1 MNTELNE
8 AAINLASE
16 ELRQKTW
23 LSKGLETLV
32 ATLPHIA
39 KPAHSGQIDFDVLII
54 GSGYGGAI
62 AAAELAGCRNTDGTL
77 LRLCMLERG
86 KEYLA
91 GSFPSRMADLAGHA
105 RFVTPEATSVR
116 GVRDGLFDVRVSP
129 DVVTLVASGVGGGSL
144 INAGVMA
151 MPLPSVFKESRWP
164 QAIRAD
170 ATLAALGRKLQQRL
184 GARTMTQEPR
194 KTKVMRQ
201 LSGANPFQLVN
212 ITVAQETGANN
223 AHTVLDECIGCGD
236 CATGCNHNAKASLD
250 VNLLRCAEHAGAQ
263 IYTGATVLRIEKSAS
278 PQPCWVIVLNHTDGH
293 LRDRQP
299 IPFRVTAKRVILAA
313 GTLGSTEILMRS
325 QTADL
330 RFSKT
335 LGENFSANGDMIA
348 AVLDSSLPVN
358 AIAHEHVEP
367 MVRKVGPTITSAI
380 DWRTDD
386 PKTSLVVQDLAVPGP
401 LRQLFE
407 EVFTTA
413 DVLRGVVKGDCSF
426 HPGKPGRID
435 EAQVNQTTM
444 AHSLVVALI
453 GRDDA
458 NGKLTFGKSAWSDD
472 ADGMLTVHWPELR
485 QDERFA
491 QHHRR
496 LETQLNTANV
506 GGRVVDNPMWRP
518 LSDKM
523 ERVFGKQRGPLMSV
537 HPLGGC
543 NMADSNSHGVT
554 DDMGRVYDAAEHSAN
569 ASPVATHEGLVV
581 LDGSIVPTSLGI
593 NPALTISI
601 LALRAITQLKTIW
614 RVEAAA
620 QPSKPPE
627 EIRRPEFRQ
636 IQTITE
642 PTPTQIEVTE
652 QMRGKVRLKL
662 AGGKVDDRWVE
673 ITLTT
678 EPTRLDTLMSYAN
691 ALTERQLLIDPSK
704 EPSRGRLRILTK
716 LPNRV
721 NDQSKPEEIEAEYAI
736 SGSIRLF
743 ALERSNPLC
752 RTVKGLGAWF
762 VNRGLRDIWQNCRA
776 KEKNSQNPIGLFLD
790 TLRLTSRAG
799 AVRLLEYDLE
809 VLQRLD
815 AVLQADGTGLV
826 LTDPVIRGVK
836 RLTYARASSPW
847 TQLMELKLEKF
858 PGLVLKP
865 GGTPK
870 LTLNPRYLAQIQ
882 VPLIRVVGQQDRVAA
897 LMDLT
902 SFVLY
907 IARIVLQIHAY
918 SLRKPDAP
926 NPLPAHRLAGEV
938 PGLPTPEITW
948 LPVKSSKGPDA
959 RIRLARYFD
968 GARAKALRT
977 TDHPPVLLIH
987 GYSASSTTYAHPALP
1002 NGLTRTLCDA
1012 GRDVWLLDM
1021 RSSAGMPTARGHWA
1035 FEEMATFD
1043 IPAAVK
1049 YVADVAQLT
1058 GGKVDVV
1065 AHCMGAAMFSMAV
1078 LALTVPKS
1086 DLKFGPSPKMNL
1098 LYRKIGRVV
1107 LSQVG
1112 PAVVLSPA
1120 NALRAYVMR
1129 YIQYFLPLEDY
1140 VFSPEGD
1147 TSTIGGLMDRVLTT
1161 MPLGRDEFKRENPFW
1176 PPGQFTPWVG
1186 TRHRIDALYAK
1197 TFSLMNLSDAVLA
1210 HIDDFFGPLSVQT
1223 VSQVIHFARSQVV
1236 TDRTGFNQYLTPKR
1250 VERQFRFPILS
1261 IHGEENRLSDIATL
1275 TVMRNTMADGGLE
1288 HLNSGNNPAEKI
1300 EKALTSLQMHVLIQA
1315 SQAVLQKGTPSYM
1328 TWRKEGLGHQDSL
1341 IGKHAAEVG
1350 SVIAAYLKR

>member
-1 MNTELNE
+1 MNTEMNV
-8 AAINLASE
+8 AAVNSVSE
-16 ELRQKTW
+16 QLRQKTW

-32 ATLPHIA
+32 ARLDEEANSST
-39 KPAHSGQIDFDVLII
+39 PAEIDFDVLIV
-54 GSGYGGAI
+54 GSGYGGAV
-62 AAAELAGCRNTDGTL
+62 AAVELAGCRNADDTP
-77 LRLCMLERG
+77 LRLCVLERG

-105 RFVTPEATSVR
+105 RFVTPEADSVR
-116 GVRDGLFDVRVSP
+116 GVRDGLFDVRVGP

-164 QAIRAD
+164 QAIRSD
-170 ATLAALGRKLQQRL
+170 STLTDRGRKLQQRL
-184 GARTMTQEPR
+184 SARTMTQEPQ
-194 KTKVMRQ
+194 KTTAMRQ
-201 LSGANPFQLVN
+201 LGPANQFNLAK
-212 ITVAQETGANN
+212 ITVAHRTGANSAN
-223 AHTVLDECIGCGD
+223 VILNKCIACGD

-263 IYTGATVLRIEKSAS
+263 IYTGATVLRLEKSTLPS
-278 PQPCWVIVLNHTDGH
+278 PHWVIVVNHTDGH
-293 LRDRQP
+293 LRDRQR

-313 GTLGSTEILMRS
+313 GALGSTEILMRS

-348 AVLDSSLPVN
+348 AVLDAFPPVN
-358 AIAHEHVEP
+358 AVAHEHVEP
-367 MVRKVGPTITSAI
+367 KDRNVGPTITSTI

-401 LRQLFE
+401 LRRLFE
-407 EVFTTA
+407 EAFTTA
-413 DVLRGVVKGDCSF
+413 DVLRGVVKGDCTI
-426 HPGKPGRID
+426 HPGKANRTD
-435 EAQVNQTTM
+435 EAQVNPTTM
-444 AHSLVVALI
+444 AHSLVVAMI

-458 NGKLTFGKSAWSDD
+458 TGKLTFGKSTLSDD
-472 ADGMLTVHWPELR
+472 ADGMLTVQWPELR

-496 LETQLNTANV
+496 LEMQLKTANV

-543 NMADSNSHGVT
+543 AMADSSNQGVT
-554 DDMGRVYDAAEHSAN
+554 DDLGRVYDAADHSAN

-593 NPALTISI
+593 NPALTISV

-614 RVEAAA
+614 RVEAA
-620 QPSKPPE
+620 QNLLKPPE
-627 EIRRPEFRQ
+627 KKRRPEFRQ
-636 IQTITE
+636 VQTITK
-642 PTPTQIEVTE
+642 PTPTEIEVTE

-662 AGGKVDDRWVE
+662 ASGEKDDRWVE

-678 EPTRLDTLMSYAN
+678 EPTRLDTLMGKVDGLPEKRLSIKA
-691 ALTERQLLIDPSK
+691 SK
-704 EPSRGRLRILTK
+704 GRLRILTK

-743 ALERSNPLC
+743 ALEPSSPLC

-762 VNRGLRDIWQNCRA
+762 VNRGLRDIVQNCRA
-776 KEKNSQNPIGLFLD
+776 KEKSSQNPFSLILD

-809 VLQRLD
+809 VLHRLD
-815 AVLQADGTGLV
+815 AASHADGTGLV
-826 LTDPVIRGVK
+826 LTDPIIRGVK

-847 TQLMELKLEKF
+847 TQLMELGLEKF
-858 PGLVLKP
+858 PGLVRKQRV
-865 GGTPK
+865 TPK
-870 LTLNPRYLAQIQ
+870 LTLNPRYLAQVQ

-926 NPLPAHRLAGEV
+926 SPRPAQRLAGKV
-938 PGLPTPEITW
+938 PGLPPPEITW
-948 LPVKSSKGPDA
+948 LPVKSSNGPDE
-959 RIRLARYFD
+959 RIRLVRYFD
-968 GARAKALRT
+968 LSKAQVLGT
-977 TDHPPVLLIH
+977 IKQPPVVLIH

-1002 NGLTRTLCDA
+1002 NGLAHTLCDA

-1021 RSSAGMPTARGHWA
+1021 RSSSGMPTARGNWT
-1035 FEEMATFD
+1035 FEEMATHD
-1043 IPAAVK
+1043 IPVAVRH
-1049 YVADVAQLT
+1049 VAGMV

-1078 LALTVPKS
+1078 LASTVAKS
-1086 DLKFGPSPKMNL
+1086 DPKFGPSPKQNL
-1098 LYRKIGRVV
+1098 LHQNIGRVV

-1112 PAVVLSPA
+1112 PALVMSPA
-1120 NALRAYVMR
+1120 NVLRAYVMR

-1147 TSTIGGLMDRVLTT
+1147 TSAIGGLMDRVLAT
-1161 MPLGRDEFKRENPFW
+1161 MPLDRDEFKRENPFW

-1197 TFSLMNLSDAVLA
+1197 TFSLMNLSDDVLA

-1223 VSQVIHFARSQVV
+1223 VSQVIHFARTNVV
-1236 TDRTGFNQYLTPKR
+1236 TDKSGFNQYLVPKR
-1250 VERQFRFPILS
+1250 VEKRLTFPILS
-1261 IHGEENRLSDIATL
+1261 IHGEENGLSDVATL
-1275 TVMRNTMADGGLE
+1275 EVMRNAMVGGGLL
-1288 HLNSGNNPAEKI
+1288 HLNPPKGNPKKQVETS
-1300 EKALTSLQMHVLIQA
+1300 LTSIEMYALIQQ
-1315 SQAVLQKGTPSYM
+1315 SQPKLVAGLPSYM
-1328 TWRKEGLGHQDSL
+1328 TWRMAGMGHQDSL
-1341 IGKHAAEVG
+1341 IGRHAGEVG
-1350 SVIAAYLKR
+1350 GVIAAYLKR